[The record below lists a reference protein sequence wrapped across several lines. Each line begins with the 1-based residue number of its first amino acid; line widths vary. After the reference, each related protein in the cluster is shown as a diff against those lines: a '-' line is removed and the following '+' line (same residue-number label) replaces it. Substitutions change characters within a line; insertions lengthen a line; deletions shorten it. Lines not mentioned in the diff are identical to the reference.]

1 MRDNTKTKKE
11 FEKILFTLLKK
22 KNYHDITIN
31 EICDVAKKT
40 KMTFYRYYK
49 DKEHLLAEASI
60 NLVNRTYGE
69 EYNKILAKEND
80 AEEIEYQSVLIVFEL
95 IAKHYEQISNLVYK
109 GDRFPLEVFKN
120 ALFENY
126 HKYIAD
132 FINTNGYDI
141 PGNFISIFFF
151 EGLYNSSLY
160 YAEQLKTNKNK
171 NKIIEDNKKLCRVL
185 AKITI
190 GLVNQGNF
198 Y

>member
-1 MRDNTKTKKE
+1 MSMNKTTFI
-11 FEKILFTLLKK
+11 FEKTLFTLLEK

-60 NLVNRTYGE
+60 NLVNREYGE

-80 AEEIEYQSVLIVFEL
+80 AEEIEYQSFLITFEL
-95 IAKHYEQISNLVYK
+95 VAKHHGQISNLVYK

-126 HKYIAD
+126 QKQFAD
-132 FINTNGYDI
+132 FINTGGYDI
-141 PGNFISIFFF
+141 PGNFLSIFFF

-160 YAEQLKTNKNK
+160 YAKQLKTSKNK
-171 NKIIEDNKKLCRVL
+171 NEIVEDNKKMCRIL
-185 AKITI
+185 AKIAI
-190 GLVNQGNF
+190 GLIEK
-198 Y
+198 

>member
-1 MRDNTKTKKE
+1 MRDNTKTTKE
-11 FEKILFTLLKK
+11 FEKTLFALLEK

-60 NLVNRTYGE
+60 NLVNREYGE
-69 EYNKILAKEND
+69 GYNKILAKEND
-80 AEEIEYQSVLIVFEL
+80 AEEIEYQSFLITFEYV
-95 IAKHYEQISNLVYK
+95 AKHYEQISNLVYK

-126 HKYIAD
+126 QKSFVD
-132 FINTNGYDI
+132 FINTSGYDI

-160 YAEQLKTNKNK
+160 YAEQLKTNKSK
-171 NKIIEDNKKLCRVL
+171 NKIIKDNKKLCRIL
-185 AKITI
+185 AKIAI
-190 GLVNQGNF
+190 DVIEK
-198 Y
+198 

>member
-1 MRDNTKTKKE
+1 MRDNTKTTKE
-11 FEKILFTLLKK
+11 FEKTLFTLLEK

-49 DKEHLLAEASI
+49 NKEHLLAEASI
-60 NLVNRTYGE
+60 NLINREYNE

-80 AEEIEYQSVLIVFEL
+80 AEEIEYQSILTTFEFV
-95 IAKHYEQISNLVYK
+95 AKHYEQISNLVYK

-126 HKYIAD
+126 QKYITNL
-132 FINTNGYDI
+132 INTNGYDI
-141 PGNFISIFFF
+141 PGNFISIFLF

-160 YAEQLKTNKNK
+160 YAEQLRTNKNK
-171 NKIIEDNKKLCRVL
+171 KQIIKDNKKLCRIL
-185 AKITI
+185 TKIDI
-190 GLVNQGNF
+190 GLIEK
-198 Y
+198 

>member
-1 MRDNTKTKKE
+1 MNKTTFV
-11 FEKILFTLLKK
+11 FEKTLFTLLEK

-60 NLVNRTYGE
+60 NLANREYDE

-80 AEEIEYQSVLIVFEL
+80 AEEIEYQSFLVTFEL
-95 IAKHYEQISNLVYK
+95 VAKHHGQISNLVYR

-126 HKYIAD
+126 QKHFAD
-132 FINTNGYDI
+132 FINTSGYDI
-141 PGNFISIFFF
+141 PSNFLSIFFF

-160 YAEQLKTNKNK
+160 YAEQLKTSKNK
-171 NKIIEDNKKLCRVL
+171 NKIVEDNKKLCRIL
-185 AKITI
+185 AKIAI
-190 GLVNQGNF
+190 DVVEK
-198 Y
+198 

>member
-1 MRDNTKTKKE
+1 MNKTTFV
-11 FEKILFTLLKK
+11 FEKTLFTLLEK

-60 NLVNRTYGE
+60 NLVNREYDE

-80 AEEIEYQSVLIVFEL
+80 AEEIEYQSFLVTFEL
-95 IAKHYEQISNLVYK
+95 VAKHHGQISNLVYR

-126 HKYIAD
+126 QEHFAD
-132 FINTNGYDI
+132 FIKTGGYDI
-141 PGNFISIFFF
+141 PSNFLSIFFF

-160 YAEQLKTNKNK
+160 YAEQIKTSKNK
-171 NKIIEDNKKLCRVL
+171 NKIVEDNKKMCRIL
-185 AKITI
+185 AKIAVDI
-190 GLVNQGNF
+190 VEK
-198 Y
+198 

>member
-1 MRDNTKTKKE
+1 MNKTTFV
-11 FEKILFTLLKK
+11 FEKTLFTLLEK

-60 NLVNRTYGE
+60 NLVNREYDE

-80 AEEIEYQSVLIVFEL
+80 AEEIEYQSFLATFEL
-95 IAKHYEQISNLVYK
+95 VAKHHGQISNLVYR

-126 HKYIAD
+126 KKQFAD
-132 FINTNGYDI
+132 FINTSGYDI
-141 PGNFISIFFF
+141 PSNFLSIFFF

-160 YAEQLKTNKNK
+160 YAEQLKTGKNK
-171 NKIIEDNKKLCRVL
+171 NKIVEDNKKMCRIL
-185 AKITI
+185 AKIAVGI
-190 GLVNQGNF
+190 VEK
-198 Y
+198 